1 MKLFTSD
8 NAELMDVSA
17 LRAEDGNLIV
27 VGTIMGAIPTEA
39 VLTPAELRASLKL
52 VNAGI
57 FLALVKML
65 FSRTPS

>member
-8 NAELMDVSA
+8 NSELMDVSA
-17 LRAEDGNLIV
+17 LRVEDGNLIV

-52 VNAGI
+52 LNIKIVG
-57 FLALVKML
+57 ALVRML
-65 FSRTPS
+65 FSRQKE

>member
-8 NAELMDVSA
+8 HAELMHVSA

-39 VLTPAELRASLKL
+39 VLTSAELRASLKL
-52 VNAGI
+52 LSLNVV
-57 FLALVKML
+57 LALIKML
-65 FSRTPS
+65 FSRQKA